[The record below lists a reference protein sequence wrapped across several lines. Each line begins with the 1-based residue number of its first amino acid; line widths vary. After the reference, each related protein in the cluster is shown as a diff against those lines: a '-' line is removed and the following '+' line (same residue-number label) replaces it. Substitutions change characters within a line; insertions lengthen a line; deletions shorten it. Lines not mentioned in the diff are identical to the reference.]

1 MPSSDLRVPNFGVF
15 HLNLNDAGILIAKCL
30 WFRGKLEVS
39 FPRTDSIDF
48 NDGELTA
55 ALNSQAVKFTEL
67 LSRAVQT
74 GTLKA
79 AEVGLNIDER
89 LLPESTFVDALLLA
103 SWLEMR
109 GVHLGDVFEDEYL
122 SREAEL
128 AERIQQVI
136 SFERFVLGREHAGD
150 PENLFLRR
158 ELANLEIELAR
169 LANPAG
175 QQTTITEKQKNAYL
189 NIIGALLGLLLGSSS
204 SGVPYSQFQN
214 QQAVIDGIHAN
225 YGDAPGLSLRNLQEK
240 FAQAKRMLNATNKT
254 ES

>member
-15 HLNLNDAGILIAKCL
+15 HLNLNEAGMLIAKCL
-30 WFRGKLEVS
+30 WFRGDLDVS
-39 FPRTDSIDF
+39 FERAGSVDF

-55 ALNSQAVKFTEL
+55 ALNSQAVKFTKL

-79 AEVGLNIDER
+79 AEVGLNIEER
-89 LLPESTFVDALLLA
+89 ILPESTFIDALLLA

-128 AERIQQVI
+128 AERIQQVV
-136 SFERFVLGREHAGD
+136 SFERFGLGRQLGGD

-158 ELANLEIELAR
+158 ELANLEMELSR
-169 LANPAG
+169 IQRPTG
-175 QQTTITEKQKNAYL
+175 QQTTVTEKQKNAYL
-189 NIIGALLGLLLGSSS
+189 NIIGALLGLLLGSSP

-225 YGDAPGLSLRNLQEK
+225 FGEAPGLSLRNLQEK
-240 FAQAKRMLNATNKT
+240 FAQAKRMLNASK
-254 ES
+254 